1 MSKDVYELK
10 SEVKKLRKRIRTLE
24 KKKETGVKDPSKD
37 PNNDEVFEIPV
48 QMSVSESTCS
58 CEKCTKAPDA
68 VAALLSAL
76 FF

>member
-58 CEKCTKAPDA
+58 CEK
-68 VAALLSAL
+68 SARCSSSVT
-76 FF
+76 